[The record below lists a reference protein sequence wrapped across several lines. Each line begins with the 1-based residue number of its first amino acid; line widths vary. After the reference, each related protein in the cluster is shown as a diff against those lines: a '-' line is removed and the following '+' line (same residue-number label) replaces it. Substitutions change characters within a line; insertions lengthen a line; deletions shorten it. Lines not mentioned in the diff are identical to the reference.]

1 MLSLRFVLELS
12 RILEPQQSNM
22 RVKIALLLAMCLVL
36 LLRFEGIAA
45 AQEPPPLSPPPQQQH
60 LKLSAVVWTA
70 AVASDHITTFQF
82 RTKYPALLHEEN
94 VFVRRLENHPAWLVG
109 INAAIDATTGWAV
122 YKFLGDRHPRLAT
135 LAFYS
140 AAAYRS
146 YLSIHN
152 VRMMEKA
159 RAVTVG
165 RP

>member
-1 MLSLRFVLELS
+1 
-12 RILEPQQSNM
+12 M

-45 AQEPPPLSPPPQQQH
+45 AQEPPPLSPPPQLQQQH

-94 VFVRRLENHPAWLVG
+94 VFVRHLENHPAWLVG

-122 YKFLGDRHPRLAT
+122 YKFLGNRHPRLAT